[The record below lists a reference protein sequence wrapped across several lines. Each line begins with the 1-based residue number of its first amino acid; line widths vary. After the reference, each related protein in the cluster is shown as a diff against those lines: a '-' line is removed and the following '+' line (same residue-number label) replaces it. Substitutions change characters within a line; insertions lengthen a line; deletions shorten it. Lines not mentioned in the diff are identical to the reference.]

1 MSRAKAFGS
10 THRRAEILGANAPVH
25 TRNVV
30 GRGQIIAE
38 RIGNRAFQP
47 GRQFRRLPY
56 RVNFARSART
66 VTLVP
71 QYARDREST
80 KRTGRLLANE
90 AAHGRSVA
98 PLLPQPC
105 LRAPTQQRF
114 ARPLGTGLDKQ
125 IVAVEPRGAVGIA
138 QKCPLDESLRYRVVD

>member
-1 MSRAKAFGS
+1 
-10 THRRAEILGANAPVH
+10 
-25 TRNVV
+25 
-30 GRGQIIAE
+30 
-38 RIGNRAFQP
+38 
-47 GRQFRRLPY
+47 QFRRLPY

-125 IVAVEPRGAVGIA
+125 IVAVESRGAVGIA
-138 QKCPLDESLRYRVVD
+138 QKRPLDESLRYRVVDCSRRNSARRRPPEVGVRVTSAFLSIATKSRTSHRVGDGANTGLMALRN